1 MTTDRT
7 MSSLTRRTAIAGFG
21 ATGLGLALTA
31 PAHAQDA
38 TPIPM
43 AGHPIIGTWLV
54 DRQSDAVTDAP
65 TINIMTADG
74 AVIDPVFNVG
84 GAWQEVGPRT
94 AAATLYGV
102 IDGGQGGYLVVRSL
116 NEVDDT
122 GMHIMGPYTVTIVA
136 PGGTVVM
143 TADGAGRATRLP
155 VQPMEDGGTP
165 LPGIAPWTPETPGAT
180 PGAATPA
187 R

>member
-1 MTTDRT
+1 
-7 MSSLTRRTAIAGFG
+7 
-21 ATGLGLALTA
+21 
-31 PAHAQDA
+31 
-38 TPIPM
+38 M

-84 GAWQEVGPRT
+84 GAWQAVGPRT

-102 IDGGQGGYLVVRSL
+102 INGGQGGYLVVRSL
-116 NEVDDT
+116 NEVDDA
-122 GMHIMGPYTVTIVA
+122 GMRITGPYTVTIVA
-136 PGGTVVM
+136 PDGTVVM

-155 VQPMEDGGTP
+155 VQPLEDGGTP
-165 LPGIAPWTPETPGAT
+165 LPGIAPWTPEMPE
-180 PGAATPA
+180 ATPA
-187 R
+187 T